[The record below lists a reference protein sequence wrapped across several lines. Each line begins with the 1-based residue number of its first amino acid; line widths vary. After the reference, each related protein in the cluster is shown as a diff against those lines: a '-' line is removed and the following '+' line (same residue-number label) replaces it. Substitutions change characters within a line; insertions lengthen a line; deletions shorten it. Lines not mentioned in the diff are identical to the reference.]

1 MAGSR
6 VASAFWDQGQD
17 RQVLKKKSLQ
27 DFKNQWNV
35 TGTLAICAAWK
46 YAASTT
52 SRSPTIAP
60 VQAGKFFAQYMPWL
74 EPIQLSWIRWTLKS
88 HFFATVML
96 LITTH
101 HITRS
106 SHQNACS
113 GSRMLETRKW
123 LTSLALINYFVC
135 YYCPNFLLI
144 KKCSTKKQYKKQS
157 RNPSSKKK
165 SHLIT

>member
-1 MAGSR
+1 
-6 VASAFWDQGQD
+6 
-17 RQVLKKKSLQ
+17 
-27 DFKNQWNV
+27 
-35 TGTLAICAAWK
+35 
-46 YAASTT
+46 
-52 SRSPTIAP
+52 
-60 VQAGKFFAQYMPWL
+60 MPWL
-74 EPIQLSWIRWTLKS
+74 KPIQLSWIRWTLRS

-101 HITRS
+101 HTTRS

-144 KKCSTKKQYKKQS
+144 KNVQPKKQYKKQS
-157 RNPSSKKK
+157 RNPSSKKNHTLWRKLLALRIHQSRCKFCFLYTKNIIHKKIIKNLKNQMKKK
-165 SHLIT
+165 SILYFSYIHIMFQ